1 MLSNRK
7 LTYSKVYVDSEQR
20 LPSSNSSSDFIIE
33 LNEVLET
40 MPNTVMYVTE
50 EIIPQS
56 YYTTPEGF
64 YQYVYLI
71 LYNTSDLSI
80 VRYVKVDLT
89 NQVYFA
95 AQLSGR
101 LVTLLNTATND
112 IQADLFTYNYDS
124 DQRKLNITISNS
136 AYSFKIP
143 TDKELKAVPWDGQ
156 TLTDP
161 MSINKLIGNYEE
173 KTPTSATWSSGLFN
187 LNPFNSIYILSP
199 ELSDFHYSAPDGY
212 SNSIIKKVNLMLNV
226 GGVTVNSSAPLLN
239 DYIDISNRSLKRLRF
254 RITDARGKVINFHQ
268 QPISFSL
275 LFVNL

>member
-1 MLSNRK
+1 
-7 LTYSKVYVDSEQR
+7 
-20 LPSSNSSSDFIIE
+20 
-33 LNEVLET
+33 

-95 AQLSGR
+95 AQLSGSI
-101 LVTLLNTATND
+101 VTLLNTATND

-161 MSINKLIGNYEE
+161 MSINKIIGNYEE

-212 SNSIIKKVNLMLNV
+212 SSSIIKKVNLMFNV

-275 LFVNL
+275 LFVNS

>member
-95 AQLSGR
+95 AQLSGSI
-101 LVTLLNTATND
+101 VTLLNTATND

-173 KTPTSATWSSGLFN
+173 KTPTSATLKSSLFN
-187 LNPFNSIYILSP
+187 LNPFNSVYILSP

-212 SNSIIKKVNLMLNV
+212 SNSIIKKVNLMYNV
-226 GGVTVNSSAPLLN
+226 GGVTVNTSAPLLN
-239 DYIDISNRSLKRLRF
+239 DYIDVSNRSLKRLRF
-254 RITDARGKVINFHQ
+254 RIADARGKTIPFHQ
-268 QPISFSL
+268 HPISFSL